1 MRQNDD
7 NLGLRHLVAKIVEK
21 SFKKI
26 IEKPP
31 ENLPNC
37 EEFRQVFP

>member
-1 MRQNDD
+1 MRQND
-7 NLGLRHLVAKIVEK
+7 NLELRHLVAKIVEK

-37 EEFRQVFP
+37 EDFRQVFP

>member
-21 SFKKI
+21 SLKK